1 MDGIPYP
8 VDLGRL
14 IGGPYHRHRY
24 VVDARQDRIVIAAPM
39 RAAYWRSDLEGNLE
53 VDVRDDHYRRER
65 LTAAGA
71 RYSVTAFVHEGT
83 TLEEATGLAFDL
95 LVELALE
102 PVLLEPQVG
111 AGTVAR
117 VPVDVS
123 PRLVGGELEAA
134 RALGEAAAG
143 RFVAWARTRRDEL
156 DELALAGRL

>member
-1 MDGIPYP
+1 MSSPRT

-24 VVDARQDRIVIAAPM
+24 VVDARQDRIVIAAPTST
-39 RAAYWRSDLEGNLE
+39 AYWKAEPATAE
-53 VDVRDDHYRRER
+53 VGVRDDHYRRER
-65 LTAAGA
+65 LTAPGA
-71 RYSVTAFVHEGT
+71 SYAVAAFVHESLT
-83 TLEEATGLAFDL
+83 IDEATGPAFDL
-95 LVELALE
+95 LVDLALE
-102 PVLLEPQVG
+102 PVLLEPQGG